1 MTGKQKTRI
10 RDRLLE
16 IELESISIWT
26 VSQLLEAEEMTRARY
41 KAAKERILK
50 MSIYDQKSLAD
61 TQAMIS
67 QFFYLSGIQSQYD
80 SYRSLM

>member
-1 MTGKQKTRI
+1 
-10 RDRLLE
+10 
-16 IELESISIWT
+16 
-26 VSQLLEAEEMTRARY
+26 MTRARY

-67 QFFYLSGIQSQYD
+67 QFFYLSGIYNHKSHRCREIGRVLQ
-80 SYRSLM
+80 L